1 METLF
6 SWTLAL
12 TGHDQENHYF
22 CLVARNASLIN
33 LSGKLIGAHV
43 DHAWLII
50 FWEGIVALFE
60 VVHFVLEKLI
70 FEQRLV
76 LLPNLASLSIPD
88 DVQPWTKNGDF
99 ERMIEWWLA
108 GE

>member
-1 METLF
+1 M
-6 SWTLAL
+6 
-12 TGHDQENHYF
+12 
-22 CLVARNASLIN
+22 
-33 LSGKLIGAHV
+33 
-43 DHAWLII
+43 
-50 FWEGIVALFE
+50 ALFE